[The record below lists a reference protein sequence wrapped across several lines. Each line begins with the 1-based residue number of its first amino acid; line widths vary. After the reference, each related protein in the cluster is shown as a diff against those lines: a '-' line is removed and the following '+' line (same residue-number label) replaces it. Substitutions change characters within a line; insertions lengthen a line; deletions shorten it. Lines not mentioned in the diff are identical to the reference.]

1 MQIFHILISS
11 SIIFLYVQQ
20 FMKTIFKIGSK
31 IYTLKYQRKMS
42 EGEVK
47 KMKSFV
53 TEKGEKLNKTNKFKI
68 TNIEDSKDQK
78 TYKVIL

>member
-11 SIIFLYVQQ
+11 SIIFLYVNII
-20 FMKTIFKIGSK
+20 MKTVFKVGSK

-78 TYKVIL
+78 TYEVIL

>member
-1 MQIFHILISS
+1 
-11 SIIFLYVQQ
+11 V
-20 FMKTIFKIGSK
+20 KTIFKIGSK

-42 EGEVK
+42 ESEVK

-68 TNIEDSKDQK
+68 TNIEDSKDRK
-78 TYKVIL
+78 LIK

>member
-1 MQIFHILISS
+1 
-11 SIIFLYVQQ
+11 
-20 FMKTIFKIGSK
+20 MKTIFKIGSK

-68 TNIEDSKDQK
+68 TNI
-78 TYKVIL
+78 

>member
-1 MQIFHILISS
+1 MI
-11 SIIFLYVQQ
+11 
-20 FMKTIFKIGSK
+20 TIFKIGSK
-31 IYTLKYQRKMS
+31 NYTLKYQRKMS

-53 TEKGEKLNKTNKFKI
+53 TDKGEKLQKTSKFKI
-68 TNIEDSKDQK
+68 MNIKDSKEQK

>member
-1 MQIFHILISS
+1 
-11 SIIFLYVQQ
+11 
-20 FMKTIFKIGSK
+20 MKTIFKVGPK

-53 TEKGEKLNKTNKFKI
+53 TEKGEKLNKTNIFKI

-78 TYKVIL
+78 TYEVIL

>member
-11 SIIFLYVQQ
+11 SIIFLYVKQT
-20 FMKTIFKIGSK
+20 MKTIFKIGSK

-68 TNIEDSKDQK
+68 TNIEDSVDQK

>member
-1 MQIFHILISS
+1 
-11 SIIFLYVQQ
+11 
-20 FMKTIFKIGSK
+20 MKTIFKIGSK

-42 EGEVK
+42 ESEVK

-68 TNIEDSKDQK
+68 TNIEDSVDQK

>member
-11 SIIFLYVQQ
+11 SINFLYVKKI
-20 FMKTIFKIGSK
+20 MKTIFKVGSK

-78 TYKVIL
+78 TYEVIL

>member
-1 MQIFHILISS
+1 
-11 SIIFLYVQQ
+11 
-20 FMKTIFKIGSK
+20 MKTIFKIGSK
-31 IYTLKYQRKMS
+31 NHTLKYQRKMS

-53 TEKGEKLNKTNKFKI
+53 TDKGEKLQKTIKFKI
-68 TNIEDSKDQK
+68 MDIQDSKDQK

>member
-1 MQIFHILISS
+1 
-11 SIIFLYVQQ
+11 
-20 FMKTIFKIGSK
+20 MKTIFKVGSK

-53 TEKGEKLNKTNKFKI
+53 TEKGEKLHKTNKFKI

-78 TYKVIL
+78 TYEVIL

>member
-20 FMKTIFKIGSK
+20 IMKTIFNLGSK

-68 TNIEDSKDQK
+68 TNIEDSVDQK

>member
-1 MQIFHILISS
+1 
-11 SIIFLYVQQ
+11 
-20 FMKTIFKIGSK
+20 MKTIFKIGSK

-42 EGEVK
+42 ESEVK

-68 TNIEDSKDQK
+68 TNIEDSIDQK
-78 TYKVIL
+78 IYKVIL

>member
-1 MQIFHILISS
+1 
-11 SIIFLYVQQ
+11 
-20 FMKTIFKIGSK
+20 MKTIFKIGSK

-42 EGEVK
+42 ESEVK